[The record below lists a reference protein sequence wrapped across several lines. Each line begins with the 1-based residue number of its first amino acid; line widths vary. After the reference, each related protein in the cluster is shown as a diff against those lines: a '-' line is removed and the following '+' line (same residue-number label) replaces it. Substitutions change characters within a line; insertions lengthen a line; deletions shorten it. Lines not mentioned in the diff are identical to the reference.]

1 MPSIGA
7 VSFLRVDSVES
18 KPTEIV
24 RRVTRPN
31 VSGVALQTLGIRGRA
46 FRLNAVR
53 DYLDE
58 AAFQVIYATLRGYIS
73 NSVGWENN
81 QETAFTGLAI
91 LNVSLVPGSKRPIQ
105 SAVGGFH
112 GANGTLVAT
121 FAVDCVDTGIV

>member
-7 VSFLRVDSVES
+7 VSFLRVDQAER

-31 VSGVALQTLGIRGRA
+31 VSGVALQTLGVRGRV
-46 FRLNAVR
+46 FRLSAIR

-58 AAFQVIYATLRGYIS
+58 AAFQVIYTTLRGYIGT
-73 NSVGWENN
+73 SVAWENN
-81 QETAFTGLAI
+81 EETVFTGLAI
-91 LNVSLVPGSKRPIQ
+91 LNVGIVPGSKKAVQ
-105 SAVGGFH
+105 SSVGGLH
-112 GANGTLVAT
+112 GTSGTLVAT

>member
-7 VSFLRVDSVES
+7 VSFLRVDDAES

-31 VSGVALQTLGIRGRA
+31 VSGVALQTLGIRGRQ

-58 AAFQVIYATLRGYIS
+58 AAFQVIYTTLRGYIG

-81 QETAFTGLAI
+81 EETAFTGLAI
-91 LNVSLVPGSKRPIQ
+91 LNVSIMPGTKLPILSQ
-105 SAVGGFH
+105 VGGFH
-112 GANGTLVAT
+112 GADGTLMAT